1 MRKFFFTCLILT
13 ATLFGKAQDPNFSQ
27 FFVSPLTLNPALTG
41 KIDGNYRLALNFR
54 NQWPSINNAFRTY
67 TASFDAGILKSRI
80 PDYDQFGVGII
91 GLTDKSGNGVLQ
103 HNYVGISTAYHK
115 ALDESG
121 FHQIGL
127 GFQGIYV
134 NKRLN
139 TDALKFED
147 MLRADGFTGLTTED
161 FSSYHLNLSY
171 FDLNAGFFYNGTTDG
186 SNNFYLGGSMYH
198 LNRHEETF
206 TDTGHYFMASRLTLQ
221 AGGMIP
227 LGDYNAFHF
236 SAMHSRQA
244 NAINTVIG
252 GAYMLNINPDEWS
265 PTNLYVG
272 SWFRFGDAIIPYVG
286 LEFGEFRVGASYD
299 VNVSSLKPASN
310 MRGGAEFSLIYIKR
324 PVDPNAKK
332 LNCPKF

>member
-1 MRKFFFTCLILT
+1 MFKKVTFFVLAIFTPGIILT
-13 ATLFGKAQDPNFSQ
+13 AIAQSAQVKTADSLFLAGDYAHAKIAYKNLVNDTSKNGIWWNRMAFSYYN
-27 FFVSPLTLNPALTG
+27 TGDYETAL
-41 KIDGNYRLALNFR
+41 
-54 NQWPSINNAFRTY
+54 
-67 TASFDAGILKSRI
+67 
-80 PDYDQFGVGII
+80 
-91 GLTDKSGNGVLQ
+91 
-103 HNYVGISTAYHK
+103 TAYHK

-127 GFQGIYV
+127 GFQGVYV
-134 NKRLN
+134 SKRLDVN
-139 TDALKFED
+139 SLKFED
-147 MLRADGFTGLTTED
+147 MLRSDGFTGLTQED
-161 FSSYHLNLSY
+161 FTNYHLDLSY

-198 LNRHEETF
+198 INKHEETF
-206 TDTGHYFMASRLTLQ
+206 TDTGHYYMASRLTLQ
-221 AGGMIP
+221 AGGMVP
-227 LGDYNAFHF
+227 LGEYNAFHF

-244 NAINTVIG
+244 NAVNTVIG

-265 PTNLYVG
+265 PTNLYLG
-272 SWFRFGDAIIPYVG
+272 TWFRFGDAVIPYVG

-310 MRGGAEFSLIYIKR
+310 MRGGAEFSLIYVKR